1 MPRVATHVP
10 KCTAKSTRGFTRSLG
25 QLFPGSTPGCRICGG
40 GPAMGAVVKSMILLH
55 EAVGL
60 ILLLKVDI
68 LSGNFLCCFNTELK
82 TVFCMFIV

>member
-1 MPRVATHVP
+1 
-10 KCTAKSTRGFTRSLG
+10 
-25 QLFPGSTPGCRICGG
+25 
-40 GPAMGAVVKSMILLH
+40 MGAVVKSMILLH